1 MKVFDFFNIK
11 NMLNFKEK
19 NSKILKNNNL
29 NLKEK
34 IVAFKM
40 KKEK

>member
-1 MKVFDFFNIK
+1 
-11 NMLNFKEK
+11 MLNFKEK